1 MQSDPRVIGLTL
13 RNRLQLGKDGTCR
26 QPSEMTGS
34 LIETWQFVNDIFAP
48 EPRTAPPIVAHVATL
63 HGREILAD
71 DLEVRK
77 GDIDLSDDERAE
89 VSESASTNAKVLHEV
104 VRSRGDEELNRPA
117 LSLIWSALAAGVAI
131 SASLLGQ
138 SLLESMLPDAPWR
151 PLIASLGYS
160 LGFVIVVLGRLQLF
174 TESTLS
180 AVLPVAT
187 HPSWGNLGRLLRL
200 WGLVLAFNLIGT
212 LLIAFAIEAVL
223 IGSSEQRAAMLDV
236 SRKLLE
242 HDWLATMKLGIP
254 AGFLIAAVPWL
265 LPAARGQSFWVVL
278 TLTYFIALGGFA
290 HVVAGSG
297 EAWLLAAAG
306 EISFSFAMLNLIV
319 PALFGNI
326 IGGTGLFALLAHAQ
340 VRQEL

>member
-1 MQSDPRVIGLTL
+1 M
-13 RNRLQLGKDGTCR
+13 
-26 QPSEMTGS
+26 
-34 LIETWQFVNDIFAP
+34 
-48 EPRTAPPIVAHVATL
+48 
-63 HGREILAD
+63 AD
-71 DLEVRK
+71 DLEARK

-89 VSESASTNAKVLHEV
+89 VSERAPTSARILHEV
-104 VRSRGDEELNRPA
+104 VRSSGDEELSRPT
-117 LSLIWSALAAGVAI
+117 LSLVWSGLAAGVAI

-151 PLIASLGYS
+151 PLIASLGYT
-160 LGFVIVVLGRLQLF
+160 LGFLIVILGRLQLF

-187 HPSWGNLGRLLRL
+187 HPSFGNLCRLLRL

-212 LLIAFAIEAVL
+212 LLIALATNALL
-223 IGSSEQRAAMLDV
+223 IGSAEQRIAMLTV
-236 SRKLLE
+236 SRRLLE
-242 HDWLATMKLGIP
+242 HDWFATLKLGIP

-306 EISFSFAMLNLIV
+306 EISFPFAASNLIL
-319 PALFGNI
+319 PALLGNV